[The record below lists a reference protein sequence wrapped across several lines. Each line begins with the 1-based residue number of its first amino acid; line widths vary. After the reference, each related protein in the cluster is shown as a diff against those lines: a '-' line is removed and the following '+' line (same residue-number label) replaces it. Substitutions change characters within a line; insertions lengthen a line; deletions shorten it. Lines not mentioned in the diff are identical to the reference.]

1 MKDPFMNVV
10 LNWLHLKGK
19 QLALI
24 PRQTGY
30 YNLPGIRA
38 GNWDIETRL
47 RGLQEL
53 LGAAQGK
60 SILDLGCAEGM
71 ILREFC
77 RHGAATIHG
86 FEINLDQVRI
96 ARREVPK
103 AAEIGTQILFRRA
116 DFGYWDRFVAA
127 NQSLMLEQYD
137 IVLLLSV
144 LEKLP
149 ESNQDTIL
157 DGLMAFSRCWIG
169 LRIAPETRDS
179 RQIIEKF
186 SDNGFDLAFE
196 NDGAAND
203 LSGLRTGWLG
213 IFRRR
218 SANS

>member
-1 MKDPFMNVV
+1 MSAI

-38 GNWDIETRL
+38 GNWRIETRL

-60 SILDLGCAEGM
+60 SVLDLGCAEGM
-71 ILREFC
+71 ISREFC

-86 FEINLDQVRI
+86 FEVNLDQIRI
-96 ARREVPK
+96 ARQEVPK
-103 AAEIGTQILFRRA
+103 AAEVGTQILFHRA

-127 NQSLMLEQYD
+127 HRNSMLEQYD

-179 RQIIEKF
+179 RQIIQKF
-186 SDNGFDLAFE
+186 SDSGFELAFE
-196 NDGAAND
+196 NDGVAED
-203 LSGLRTGWLG
+203 PSGQGTGWLG
-213 IFRRR
+213 VFRRA
-218 SANS
+218 SVTS

>member
-1 MKDPFMNVV
+1 MNAV
-10 LNWLHLKGK
+10 LNWLHRKGK

-38 GNWDIETRL
+38 GNWGIETRL

-53 LGAAQGK
+53 LSVAQGK
-60 SILDLGCAEGM
+60 SVLDLGCAEGM
-71 ILREFC
+71 ISREFC

-86 FEINLDQVRI
+86 FDINLDQVRI

-103 AAEIGTQILFRRA
+103 AAEIGTQISFHRA

-127 NQSLMLEQYD
+127 NRKSMNGQYD

-157 DGLMAFSRCWIG
+157 DGLMAFSRGWIG

-179 RQIIEKF
+179 RQIIQKF
-186 SDNGFDLAFE
+186 SDNGFELAFE
-196 NDGAAND
+196 NDGVPD
-203 LSGLRTGWLG
+203 DPSGQETGWLG
-213 IFRRR
+213 VFRKP
-218 SANS
+218 SATS